1 MHISRHRQRQ
11 SPLQDVLGRMECTS
25 QTRRAYE
32 TQFQYTEQN
41 GKWVAVE
48 RICRPAGAAI
58 KEEPIPS
65 GHAGRKGPDKGML
78 NAGRQDYVG
87 CHGDSGFRA

>member
-1 MHISRHRQRQ
+1 MHISRHRQWRP
-11 SPLQDVLGRMECTS
+11 PLWNVQMQNGCTVL
-25 QTRRAYE
+25 TRRVRE
-32 TQFQYTEQN
+32 TQFQHTERS

-65 GHAGRKGPDKGML
+65 EHAGRKGPDKNVL

-87 CHGDSGFRA
+87 CHGDSRFRA